1 VSEFAEIV
9 GRYRILSKLGEG
21 SSGVVYHAQDERLRR
36 DVALK
41 VIPHA
46 PDDGSRHSRFWQEAR
61 TAAQVSHPNAC
72 RLYDIIDEQE
82 NLVLVMEFLQGES
95 LGQRIQ
101 RGSLA
106 PQEAGQ
112 IALAAL
118 SALSAFHRAG
128 IIHRDLKPEN
138 ILLSTQG
145 TKILDFGLAKRSS
158 FDASN
163 LDATI
168 DIAGSQGLFL
178 GTPRYASP
186 EQFRGET
193 VDPRSDLFS
202 IGAILYEMLT
212 GQVPFPGQSFA
223 EIAHSVLY
231 TSPPAI
237 TGSPAIAALGRVVH
251 TALARDRH
259 DRFPN
264 ADAMAADL
272 RASLLL
278 EGIDSRVRAIPVRR
292 LMVLP
297 FRFLRPSEELQF
309 LALSLPEAI
318 TVSLGGLEGLVV
330 RSSVVSARYA
340 GDSPDLKKIAA
351 ESEVDLVL
359 TGGLLAVGDQ
369 LRITTQLVEIPSG
382 TLIWSHSAQATTSEL
397 MELHDDLVRR
407 VVDSILPSITSGER
421 QALERDRPIS
431 GSAYE
436 LYLRANE
443 ISRSWHQDLSG
454 SIELYQ
460 RCLAKDPSYA
470 PAWARLGRALWLR
483 DKYTLPSAEGL
494 RQADE
499 AFQKA
504 FALNPDLSLAHNLYT
519 HLQVDQGRAIE
530 ALQRLLKRARSRNTD
545 AELFAG
551 IAHVCRYCGLMQ
563 AALAAY
569 HEARRLDPQIPTT
582 IDQTYLMLG
591 DYQRAWEAPG
601 RDFGY
606 VGALAL
612 APLGRVEEAVE
623 ILRASEQI
631 NLPRLLKLFVV
642 SLRALL
648 EGKLEESLEASRNV
662 MQASFRDPEG
672 LYQLACQLGYLNQ
685 QEEALRFLSRAI
697 EGGFFCYSAM
707 VREPWLD
714 SLRGTKEFR
723 RLLRVAET
731 RYHEASRIFIDS
743 GGAALLGIET
753 GE

>member
-21 SSGVVYHAQDERLRR
+21 TSGVVYHAHDERLRR

-46 PDDGSRHSRFWQEAR
+46 LDDGSRHSRFWKEAR

-72 RLYDIIDEQE
+72 RLYDIIEEQD
-82 NLVLVMEFLQGES
+82 NLILVMEFLQGES

-101 RGSLA
+101 RGSIA

-145 TKILDFGLAKRSS
+145 TKILDFGLAKRS

-163 LDATI
+163 IDATI
-168 DIAGSQGLFL
+168 DVAGTQGLFL

-186 EQFRGET
+186 EQFRGES
-193 VDPRSDLFS
+193 VDARSDLFS
-202 IGAILYEMLT
+202 VGAILYEMLT
-212 GQVPFPGQSFA
+212 GQAPFPGRSFA

-237 TGSPAIAALGRVVH
+237 IGSPAIAALGRVVH
-251 TALARDRH
+251 TALARDRN
-259 DRFPN
+259 DRFSS

-272 RASLLL
+272 RAALLL
-278 EGIDSRVRAIPVRR
+278 EGIDSRVRAIPLRR

-330 RSSVVSARYA
+330 RSSVVAARYA
-340 GDSPDLKKIAA
+340 GDSPDLKRIAA

-369 LRITTQLVEIPSG
+369 LRITTQLVEVPSG
-382 TLIWSHSAQATTSEL
+382 TMVWSHSAQSTTSEL
-397 MELHDDLVRR
+397 MELHDDLVHR
-407 VVDSILPSITSGER
+407 VVDSILPSITSGEKR
-421 QALERDRPIS
+421 ALEYDRPVS
-431 GSAYE
+431 GSVYE

-443 ISRSWHQDLSG
+443 MSRSWHQNLSG
-454 SIELYQ
+454 AIELYE
-460 RCLAKDPSYA
+460 RLLAKDPSYA
-470 PAWARLGRALWLR
+470 PAWARLGRALWLQ
-483 DKYTLPSAEGL
+483 DKYTLPSDEGL
-494 RQADE
+494 RHADE

-504 FALNPDLSLAHNLYT
+504 FALNADLSLAHNLYT

-530 ALQRLLKRARSRNTD
+530 ALQRLLKRAQSRSTD

-563 AALAAY
+563 AALAA
-569 HEARRLDPQIPTT
+569 HQEARRLDPQIPTT
-582 IDQTYLMLG
+582 IDQTYLLLG
-591 DYQRAWEAPG
+591 DYQRARDAAG

-612 APLGRVEEAVE
+612 ASLGRVDEAVE
-623 ILRASEQI
+623 LLRTSEQT

-648 EGKLEESLEASRNV
+648 EGKLEESLETSRKL
-662 MQASFRDPEG
+662 MQTSFRDPEG
-672 LYQLACQLGYLNQ
+672 IYHLACQLSYLNQ
-685 QEEALRFLSRAI
+685 QEEALRFLLRAI

-714 SLRGTKEFR
+714 ALRGTKDFPN
-723 RLLRVAET
+723 LLRIAEK
-731 RYHEASRIFIDS
+731 RHHDASRIFVDS
-743 GGAALLGIET
+743 GGPALLAVEI

>member
-1 VSEFAEIV
+1 MSEFPEIV

-21 SSGVVYHAQDERLRR
+21 TSGAVYHAQDQRLRR

-41 VIPHA
+41 VIPQA
-46 PDDGSRHSRFWQEAR
+46 PDDRSRHSRFWREAR

-72 RLYDIIDEQE
+72 RLYDIIEEQE
-82 NLVLVMEFLQGES
+82 NLILVMEFLQGES

-101 RGSLA
+101 RGSIA

-112 IALAAL
+112 IALATL

-138 ILLSTQG
+138 ILLSNQG
-145 TKILDFGLAKRSS
+145 TKILDFGLAKRS

-163 LDATI
+163 IDATI
-168 DIAGSQGLFL
+168 DVAESQGLFL

-202 IGAILYEMLT
+202 VGAILYEMLT
-212 GQVPFPGQSFA
+212 GQGPFPGQSFA

-231 TSPPAI
+231 ASPPAI

-251 TALARDRH
+251 TALARDRN
-259 DRFPN
+259 DRFPD

-272 RASLLL
+272 RAALLH
-278 EGIDSRVRAIPVRR
+278 EGIDSRVRAIPLRR

-318 TVSLGGLEGLVV
+318 TVSLAGLEGLIV
-330 RSSVVSARYA
+330 RSSVVAARYA
-340 GDSPDLKKIAA
+340 GDSPDLERIAA

-359 TGGLLAVGDQ
+359 TGGLLAVADQ
-369 LRITTQLVEIPSG
+369 LRITTQLVEVPSG
-382 TLIWSHSAQATTSEL
+382 TMVWSHSAQSTTSEL
-397 MELHDDLVRR
+397 LELHDDLVRR

-421 QALERDRPIS
+421 QALEHSRPVS

-443 ISRSWHQDLSG
+443 MSRSWNQDLPG
-454 SIELYQ
+454 SIELYE

-470 PAWARLGRALWLR
+470 PAWARLGRALWLQ
-483 DKYTLPSAEGL
+483 DKYTLASAEGL

-519 HLQVDQGRAIE
+519 YLQVDQGRTIE
-530 ALQRLLKRARSRNTD
+530 ALQRLLKRAQSRNTD

-563 AALAAY
+563 AALAAH
-569 HEARRLDPQIPTT
+569 HEALRLDPQIPTT
-582 IDQTYLMLG
+582 IDQTYLVMG
-591 DYQRAWEAPG
+591 DHQRALDAAG

-606 VGALAL
+606 VDATALAS
-612 APLGRVEEAVE
+612 LGRIDEAIE
-623 ILRASEQI
+623 ILRASEQT
-631 NLPRLLKLFVV
+631 NVPRFARLFVV

-648 EGKLEESLEASRNV
+648 EGKVEESLEASRNLI
-662 MQASFRDPEG
+662 QASFRDPEG
-672 LYQLACQLGYLNQ
+672 IYQLACQLSYLHQ
-685 QEEALRFLSRAI
+685 QEEALQFLSRAI

-714 SLRGTKEFR
+714 SLRGTKEFPT
-723 RLLRVAET
+723 LLRVAEK
-731 RYHEASRIFIDS
+731 RYHEASRIFVDS
-743 GGAALLGIET
+743 GGTALLGVEA